1 MKPIELIKNIL
12 YLFLL
17 FGISAV
23 LMFVKM
29 YDSDTINVFS
39 FLILLFIVAL
49 LNGFSFIAV
58 RKQNTFYA
66 VSDLVCFLLWVYPLY
81 VKVQDI
87 FPNHTGIWLY
97 VLILAAC
104 LPCAA
109 VCIFT
114 IIYTLAKKDKLNKKL
129 LQAKRVLSAINIVVL
144 CTAVVLVL
152 ITGISLGV
160 LIPKEIEQ
168 RKQDY
173 SDTIH
178 LANEITEEY
187 KNSDL
192 IIDEIL
198 DKHQLTY
205 DCPEENLYIVEE
217 IDGVFM
223 TINMTDNNKKG
234 KTISVSSENIG
245 IGILQRFSI
254 DFYKSE
260 TQTISLT

>member
-1 MKPIELIKNIL
+1 MKPINLIKNII
-12 YLFLL
+12 YLLLL

-39 FLILLFIVAL
+39 FLILLLTVAL

-58 RKQNTFYA
+58 QKKNTFYA
-66 VSDLVCFLLWVYPLY
+66 VSDLVCFLLWIYPLY

-109 VCIFT
+109 VCIF
-114 IIYTLAKKDKLNKKL
+114 ILIYTLTKDKHNKKL
-129 LQAKRVLSAINIVVL
+129 LKAKTILSAINIAVL
-144 CTAVVLVL
+144 CAAVVLIL
-152 ITGISLGV
+152 ITGIRMGI
-160 LIPKEIEQ
+160 LIPKEMEQ
-168 RKQDY
+168 RKQNY
-173 SDTIH
+173 SDTIN
-178 LANEITEEY
+178 LANEIAEEY

-205 DCPEENLYIVEE
+205 DCPEESLYIVEE
-217 IDGVFM
+217 KDGVFM
-223 TINMTDNNKKG
+223 TINMTDNNKDE

-245 IGILQRFSI
+245 IGILQRFNI